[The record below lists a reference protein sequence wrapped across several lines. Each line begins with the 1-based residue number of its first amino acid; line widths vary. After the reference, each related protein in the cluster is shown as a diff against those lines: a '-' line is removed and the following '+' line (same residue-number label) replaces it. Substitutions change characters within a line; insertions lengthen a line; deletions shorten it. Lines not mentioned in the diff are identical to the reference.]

1 MQPDLPLFNLRTRR
15 NPEPGRFLRDAGITR
30 VTANNSAWV
39 MRARELAKAH
49 AREYST
55 VTADDIHQFIADGLL
70 DPMPHPNC
78 AGGIWK
84 DRAFR
89 FTGVYINSTRAGRH
103 AGLIRTWGLR

>member
-1 MQPDLPLFNLRTRR
+1 MLTELPLFQIRTRR
-15 NPEPGRFLRDAGITR
+15 NPEPGRRLRDAGITR

-39 MRARELAKAH
+39 MWARELAKAH

-70 DPMPHPNC
+70 DPMPHKNV
-78 AGGIWK
+78 GGAVFK
-84 DRAFR
+84 DKAFR
-89 FTGVYINSTRAGRH
+89 FTGTYVHSTRAGRH